1 MSTVPVG
8 QQIRQWRERR
18 RLSQMALALEADIS
32 PRHLSFIETG
42 RSQPSPATIDRLAEQ
57 LDVPFRAKN
66 GMLTAAGF
74 AARHGE
80 RPLDDPEMQ
89 RARVSVEH
97 ILKGHMP
104 FPAIAVD
111 RHWNIVSMN
120 AATSFLTEQISAA
133 MLAPPINAIRLAL
146 HPDGLAP
153 QVVNLAEWHAH
164 VLEQLDRQIAASA
177 DAGLIALREE
187 VAGYPHEG
195 GEEAAPADADRIW
208 LPLVLETT
216 AGRMAF
222 ISTITIFGT
231 PVDVTLAELA
241 IEAFYPADDE
251 TAEKLQ
257 AFGR

>member
-18 RLSQMALALEADIS
+18 RLSQMALALDADIS

-42 RSQPSPATIDRLAEQ
+42 RSQPSPGTIERLAEQ
-57 LDVPFRAKN
+57 LDIPFRARN
-66 GMLTAAGF
+66 TLLTAAGF
-74 AARHGE
+74 APCHGE
-80 RPLDDPEMQ
+80 RTLDDPTMQ
-89 RARVSVEH
+89 RAQASIEH

-111 RHWNIVSMN
+111 RHWNII
-120 AATSFLTEQISAA
+120 AANEAIGFFTEQISGA
-133 MLAPPINAIRLAL
+133 MLEPPMNAIRLAL

-164 VLEQLDRQIAASA
+164 VIEQLDRQIEASA

-187 VAGYPHEG
+187 VAGYPHGG
-195 GEEAAPADADRIW
+195 GEAVPGNPDRIW
-208 LPLVLETT
+208 IPLVIDTT
-216 AGRMAF
+216 AGRMSF

-241 IEAFYPADDE
+241 IEAFYPADKK
-251 TAEKLQ
+251 TAERLKALM
-257 AFGR
+257 R